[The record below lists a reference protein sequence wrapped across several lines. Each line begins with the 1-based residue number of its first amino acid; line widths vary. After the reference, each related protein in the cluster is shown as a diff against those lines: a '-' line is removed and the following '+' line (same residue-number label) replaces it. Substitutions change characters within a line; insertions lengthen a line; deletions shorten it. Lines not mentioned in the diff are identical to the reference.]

1 MYVQSD
7 TLLLADVSENFK
19 NVYFKISQ
27 LDSTKFVL
35 ALGLAWQV
43 TLEKTKVES
52 SYLQYCDV
60 NNLYG

>member
-35 ALGLAWQV
+35 TLGLAWHAA
-43 TLEKTKVES
+43 LEKTKVES

>member
-43 TLEKTKVES
+43 TLEKTKVEL